1 MTYITIHPEYNRLLE
16 KLNKLKEQLSV
27 IIEDRDYL
35 LHHKAIYIK
44 TEYINKVGKL
54 EYELFELECKVS
66 RLKRKINMVQA
77 AINLQMPIDE
87 DEIEKQ
93 LDKEYKEYIEELRKM
108 SKDIE
113 IANMI
118 KDCDELTLEDVAF
131 IKKLYRKLAKVLHP
145 DLNPGLTEK
154 QKALWM
160 RAQKAYEMSNID
172 MLKILYELAVEDGG
186 LDTKYSKINTIEEL
200 EEKIKFFKEKIKDLL
215 LEIGKTREAF
225 PLNKEKFLKDD
236 EEVYKRQKEI
246 IKNIHERKLILKEL
260 EGYLSMIM
268 DDNYGILN

>member
-1 MTYITIHPEYNRLLE
+1 MTHITLHPKYNRLLD

-35 LHHKAIYIK
+35 LHHKAMSIK
-44 TEYINKVGKL
+44 TEYIIKVGKL

-66 RLKRKINMVQA
+66 RLKRKIHMVQA

-93 LDKEYKEYIEELRKM
+93 LDKEYKEYIEELKKM

-118 KDCDELTLEDVAF
+118 NDCNELTTEEVVLL
-131 IKKLYRKLAKVLHP
+131 KKLYRKLAKVLHP

-172 MLKILYELAVEDGG
+172 MLKILYELAVEEDNLGNN
-186 LDTKYSKINTIEEL
+186 YSKIGAIEEL
-200 EEKIKFFKEKIKDLL
+200 EEKIKFFKNKIKDLL
-215 LEIGKTREAF
+215 LELEKINETF
-225 PLNKEKFLKDD
+225 PSNKEEFLKND
-236 EEVYKRQKEI
+236 EKVYKKQQK
-246 IKNIHERKLILKEL
+246 IKKTIGERKLMLKEL

-268 DDNYGILN
+268 ENKGGILN